1 MAKSTASAPA
11 PSPDI
16 LGFDEPG
23 PAGDK
28 EEGLDLEAYLDL
40 EESPDITRLVQNLQG
55 AASWLRLQWQE
66 ELAHATKLIDYM
78 AERGG
83 GVQLQ
88 AIGGP
93 AAAFGSLLDVFEKV
107 LHDEQEVT
115 AAIYRIYDL
124 ALQEKDYAAQG
135 LMQWY
140 VQEQVEE
147 ENSAQEVVSMLRL
160 AGDSS
165 AGLLMVDRRL
175 AERTAA
181 A

>member
-1 MAKSTASAPA
+1 MPQLSQRIRDAFNGQINVELSSAYRYLA
-11 PSPDI
+11 MSAYC
-16 LGFDEPG
+16 DE
-23 PAGDK
+23 A
-28 EEGLDLEAYLDL
+28 
-40 EESPDITRLVQNLQG
+40 NLQG
-55 AASWLRLQWQE
+55 AASWLRLQWRE

-83 GVQLQ
+83 GVQLK
-88 AIGGP
+88 AIAEPSTG
-93 AAAFGSLLDVFEKV
+93 FQSLLDVFEKV

-115 AAIYRIYDL
+115 AAIYRIYDA
-124 ALQEKDYAAQG
+124 ALQEKDYAAQA
-135 LMQWY
+135 LLQWY

-147 ENSAQEVVSMLRL
+147 ENSAAEIVSMLRL

-165 AGLLMVDRRL
+165 AGLLLVDRRL